1 MTAARRPGKFC
12 SSKCSSLSRRRF
24 LAAVVL
30 LAAVPAAISN
40 SRATTTEQVVTDRNT
55 GLAISGFDPLAYF
68 IDGAALQGSDDF
80 EHAYAGAVWRFR
92 NEGNRAAFIADP
104 EVYMPRFG
112 GYDPVGVARG
122 VAVPG
127 DPRLWLMAGERLYL
141 FYTPEDRTAFIAD
154 VDALVALADSKWP
167 QVQLTLTP

>member
-1 MTAARRPGKFC
+1 MTAPRRPGKF
-12 SSKCSSLSRRRF
+12 SSSQLCSSLSRRRF
-24 LAAVVL
+24 LAVVL
-30 LAAVPAAISN
+30 LAAPAAVST

-55 GLAISGFDPLAYF
+55 GLAISGFDPLAFF

-92 NEGNRAAFIADP
+92 NEGNRGAFIADP
-104 EVYMPRFG
+104 EVYMPRYG
-112 GYDPVGVARG
+112 GYDPVGIVRG

-127 DPRLWLMAGERLYL
+127 DPRLWLLAGERLYL
-141 FYTPEDRTAFIAD
+141 FYTAENRTAFVAD
-154 VDALVALADSKWP
+154 LDALVSLADSKWP